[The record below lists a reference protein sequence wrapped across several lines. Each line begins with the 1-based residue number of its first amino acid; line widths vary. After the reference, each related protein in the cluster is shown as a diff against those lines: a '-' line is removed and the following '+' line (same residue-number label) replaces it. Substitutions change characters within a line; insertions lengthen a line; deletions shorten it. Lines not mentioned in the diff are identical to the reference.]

1 MMVAE
6 TVHGIARELF
16 IAPAIGDLRARQ
28 IGVFVASLI
37 VLAIAWASARWMGAN
52 TRRAQIIVGILWVA
66 LTIVFEFSL
75 GRAIGASWNRIL
87 SDYNPLRGGW
97 MLLGL
102 LVMMFAPMLGAG
114 LRAKRRKELS

>member
-16 IAPAIGDLRARQ
+16 IAPVIGDLRARQ

>member
-75 GRAIGASWNRIL
+75 GRAIGASWDRIL